1 MPPQYMMDMGKQ
13 TSHFF
18 DSYTD
23 AFGHKKY
30 RLKTL
35 EQYSR
40 ERNTSEQPGKQY
52 FKATTLPDIINQAPM
67 PNFKSSRHGTEM
79 EKGEYTRE
87 NLTGCFDNPPPRI
100 EQPRVVHR
108 LLPRTVEPESSGT
121 MDTTAGETTSIH
133 YRREVYKA
141 LVGKLIRIEP

>member
-1 MPPQYMMDMGKQ
+1 MGMFHRLQERSVVLIGHGRMPPHYMMDMGKQ

-23 AFGHKKY
+23 NFGHKKY

-40 ERNTSEQPGKQY
+40 ERNASEQPGKQY

-79 EKGEYTRE
+79 EKGERTQQR
-87 NLTGCFDNPPPRI
+87 PRC
-100 EQPRVVHR
+100 
-108 LLPRTVEPESSGT
+108 GA
-121 MDTTAGETTSIH
+121 D
-133 YRREVYKA
+133 VY
-141 LVGKLIRIEP
+141 LQN